1 MVWLGGENTT
11 FWKELCHCR
20 WALRFSH
27 PILVPFHLSG
37 HSVRMQLS
45 DKYSTKP
52 DIMHS
57 AMFTMGLILQN
68 VSNPTIKFFNRT
80 CLGHADSSQQ

>member
-1 MVWLGGENTT
+1 MAWWRKYNLLEGIVSLQVGFEI
-11 FWKELCHCR
+11 
-20 WALRFSH
+20 FSPH
-27 PILVPFHLSG
+27 FGPFHLSG
-37 HSVRMQLS
+37 HSVRMQFS